1 MEKEILVDAIKN
13 RKGILILVLD
23 ELDNYL
29 ECIFPDGEV
38 RNIEHDKL
46 NMDSYTKYSL
56 MDDSFNEKQRDRYIR
71 VTELRNLKAS

>member
-1 MEKEILVDAIKN
+1 MEKEVLVDAIKN

-23 ELDNYL
+23 DLDNYL

-38 RNIEHDKL
+38 RNIEYDKL

-56 MDDSFNEKQRDRYIR
+56 MDNNFNEKQRDRYIR
-71 VTELRNLKAS
+71 VTELRDLKAS